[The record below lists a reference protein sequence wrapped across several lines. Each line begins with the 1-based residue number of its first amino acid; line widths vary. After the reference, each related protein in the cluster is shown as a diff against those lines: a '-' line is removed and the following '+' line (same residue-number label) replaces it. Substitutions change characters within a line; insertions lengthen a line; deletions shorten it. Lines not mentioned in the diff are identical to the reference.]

1 LNFELA
7 KRRTPLPPSF
17 GIAVVGLD
25 HWYIGLAA
33 IDVFSKSSEF
43 PLIGVADRHDW
54 RREDVKSRGVQ
65 NVTEDFDALLNDDRV
80 RVVFAMSNSA
90 SNEAI
95 SRRALEAGKDV
106 LSVKPPAMTVE
117 GVDQLVK
124 VAEEKG
130 RFFASFEAMNR
141 FSARR
146 RQIKSL
152 IQDGAIGQPTT
163 YCRLSQG
170 GLPQPWAGR
179 QGDSWWLDPAQV
191 PGGAWIDHAIY
202 AVDEVRDLFGTEI
215 ATAQAVIENR
225 RYTDLKVE
233 DYGIATMETT
243 SHVTA
248 VIEDAWLAD
257 HHAGVQTIIGREG
270 SLHLSGPAAKD
281 GPLLLRAGKPEVLPA
296 AQDDEPIYV
305 AFCRA
310 LQNGEVPFSG
320 RDSRANL
327 SACLAAYQSAR
338 ERKRVEVG

>member
-1 LNFELA
+1 M
-7 KRRTPLPPSF
+7 PSSF

-25 HWYIGLAA
+25 HWYIALAA
-33 IDVFSKSSEF
+33 IDVFNKSSEF
-43 PLIGVADRHDW
+43 PLIGAADHHDW
-54 RREDVKSRGVQ
+54 RREYLKSRGVAH
-65 NVTEDFDALLNDDRV
+65 VTEDFDALLNDDRV
-80 RVVFAMSNSA
+80 RLVFAMTNA
-90 SNEAI
+90 AENEEV
-95 SRRALEAGKDV
+95 SRHALEAGKDV

-117 GVDQLVK
+117 GADQLVK
-124 VAEEKG
+124 LAEEKG

-146 RQIKSL
+146 RQLKAL
-152 IQDGAIGQPTT
+152 IRDGAIGQPTT

-170 GLPQPWAGR
+170 GLPQPWAGQ
-179 QGDSWWLDPAQV
+179 QGDSWWLDPSKV

-202 AVDEVRDLFGTEI
+202 AVDEIRDLFGTEI
-215 ATAQAVIENR
+215 ATAQAIIENR

-233 DYGIATMETT
+233 DYGIATMETA
-243 SHVTA
+243 SSMTA

-270 SLHLSGPAAKD
+270 ALHLSGPAAKD
-281 GPLLLRAGKPEVLPA
+281 GPLLIRAGKPEVLPA
-296 AQDDEPIYV
+296 APDEEPIYV

-327 SACLAAYQSAR
+327 AACLAAYRSAR
-338 ERKRVEVG
+338 ERKTVTVE